1 MAFAYCVAKL
11 KLFALISATDAKPQN
26 VMRHNIK
33 TDQKMKFTTTIC
45 TFVLSTTTLLAQN
58 SQINKSN
65 EIVEKSIQAQGGK
78 KLLENIKTL
87 YTKSET
93 VMDGRNVFWIT
104 KEMEPNKGSFEIE
117 YQGRIVY
124 KSFYD
129 GKIGYDV
136 VNGQKTVADQEQ
148 FKDKN
153 YRNQIINSL
162 DYIDTSLY
170 TLEFIGEEKANN
182 KDCYKIKATLSNG
195 KVTYLYYDKTSNL
208 LAKSEVVK
216 NPEKNSFSTVL
227 YDDYKKFGDLTYE
240 TKQTFVS
247 EDGNQVA
254 KIVDLY
260 YNKKISEKDFK

>member
-1 MAFAYCVAKL
+1 
-11 KLFALISATDAKPQN
+11 
-26 VMRHNIK
+26 MRHNIK